1 MDTETG
7 ELQERRLRHPEEAEK
22 FYRDLWERKVRAR
35 VGMEASGH
43 ARWFERLLAEL
54 SLELWIGDAAHGA
67 EGGDLAVLP
76 GLAVSRQR
84 LPRIIRGASGRSW
97 GFRLFQRVEIE
108 DHVFDALVAQVSFER
123 RHDAASPRQYRGANN
138 IVRGGSPA
146 GKELAVENAMQVRRN
161 LSRGE
166 PSPAVAAVA
175 VHFE

>member
-1 MDTETG
+1 MDKEA
-7 ELQERRLRHPEEAEK
+7 LQPIRDEDYFTATKAGFEIHLGQKARRPCGAAWARCQPAE
-22 FYRDLWERKVRAR
+22 
-35 VGMEASGH
+35 
-43 ARWFERLLAEL
+43 
-54 SLELWIGDAAHGA
+54 IT
-67 EGGDLAVLP
+67 
-76 GLAVSRQR
+76 
-84 LPRIIRGASGRSW
+84 RIIRGASGRSW

-108 DHVFDALVAQVSFER
+108 DDVFDALVAQVSFER

>member
-1 MDTETG
+1 M
-7 ELQERRLRHPEEAEK
+7 
-22 FYRDLWERKVRAR
+22 
-35 VGMEASGH
+35 
-43 ARWFERLLAEL
+43 
-54 SLELWIGDAAHGA
+54 
-67 EGGDLAVLP
+67 LP
-76 GLAVSRQR
+76 GLAISRQR
-84 LPRIIRGASGRSW
+84 LPRIIRRASGRSW

-108 DHVFDALVAQVSFER
+108 DDVVDALVAQVSFER

-161 LSRGE
+161 ISRVE